1 MIPVFKVPSNVI
13 PDTDLITTWKNDLV
27 ESDVS
32 IAIGTLMAFWTSG
45 AIQRKNMYKEAA
57 IARFEDMQALNPLYL
72 GRVRIKNMRYL

>member
-45 AIQRKNMYKEAA
+45 AIQRKNLYKEAA
-57 IARFEDMQALNPLYL
+57 EKFAMVA
-72 GRVRIKNMRYL
+72 